1 MSKAGLSKRASS
13 GLTPSSS
20 IPEYTFPYQQSTS
33 VTAALS
39 FRGRLQIEPLGSIN
53 WTHGLLLAAFFPS
66 ICPDVYLPCSPKKE
80 RTVRQNLLWDQATC
94 SPSHGGTG
102 SQIHQTLLLQHQPGL
117 AGDTG
122 NIPAVDP
129 GQQWG

>member
-1 MSKAGLSKRASS
+1 MSEAGLSKRASS

-20 IPEYTFPYQQSTS
+20 IPEYRFPYQQGMP

-39 FRGRLQIEPLGSIN
+39 FRARLQIQPLGSIN

-66 ICPDVYLPCSPKKE
+66 ICPAVYLPCVPKKE

-94 SPSHGGTG
+94 SPPHGTG
-102 SQIHQTLLLQHQPGL
+102 SQIYWKLLLQHQPGL

-129 GQQWG
+129 GQQ